1 MPYIHCNI
9 NFVHMYTIQIHSREI
24 LFVWPS
30 CLTAVKPHCLGPMFA
45 GHCLMT
51 NKLL

>member
-9 NFVHMYTIQIHSREI
+9 NFVGMYSIQIHSREI

-30 CLTAVKPHCLGPMFA
+30 CLTAVKPHCLA
-45 GHCLMT
+45 ANVCWTLSDDQ
-51 NKLL
+51 

>member
-9 NFVHMYTIQIHSREI
+9 NFVRMYTIQVHSREI

-30 CLTAVKPHCLGPMFA
+30 CLTAVKPHCLGA
-45 GHCLMT
+45 NVCWTLSDDQ
-51 NKLL
+51 